1 MKSTL
6 LGGEPT
12 GFPMCHGSWNHG
24 TLGFPS
30 RNLTPNGLQESQ
42 HWSSGQP
49 SPSQQ
54 ASFQMQSEDG
64 REAWS
69 GLQTAGRQGR
79 GAEGEKC
86 PDSGLEEGVGAGPL
100 VQPRNPSDRR
110 PNAGGQDGASF
121 SAGPPLPRMA
131 GCPWWCPPVF
141 LCPTQHLSP
150 APPQLGP
157 LDALGVG
164 NPLSFDLSRNRT
176 SEPEGTLATCLPE
189 SLSST

>member
-86 PDSGLEEGVGAGPL
+86 PDSGLEEGVGGG
-100 VQPRNPSDRR
+100 RPSGAAKKPIRQASKRRR
-110 PNAGGQDGASF
+110 PRRGQLLRRPT
-121 SAGPPLPRMA
+121 SA
-131 GCPWWCPPVF
+131 
-141 LCPTQHLSP
+141 
-150 APPQLGP
+150 
-157 LDALGVG
+157 
-164 NPLSFDLSRNRT
+164 
-176 SEPEGTLATCLPE
+176 
-189 SLSST
+189 